1 MMLNH
6 IRAAAIFL
14 TALSSGA
21 AFAQTNQGLWEPPFN
36 HPLSAGWFA
45 GQPNWD
51 GEPAS
56 PYVPPPAD
64 RNRFMAG
71 HMSLIPVGRER
82 GKVLVWNWM
91 RVPYGTP
98 VGLQHWAI
106 VDVSTPTPTFQN
118 FDLPIATSDGDLFC
132 SGHAWSK
139 DGHLL
144 VAGGNRYN
152 GAQLQA
158 NRLAFRF
165 DPTVQPTGNAMW
177 VREPDLKLER
187 WYPTVTALSTD
198 ATGLDLMA
206 VTGGFDFFSFAGV
219 TSYEVFDPS
228 GAPGGG
234 AWQIDPVGGTQI
246 FPGPPGLACDEI
258 FAIYP
263 RQHVLSSGRLFFSG
277 STERGFRLD
286 QTQVSSGSPAT
297 WDVHAANPF
306 PGWHRDYSSNFLFPN
321 MGGPLGGFSD
331 IVVKVGGAPQ
341 PWVNCLPSQIA
352 TPTNSTEFCFADL
365 AVNDPNW
372 VWNTNGPSMQ
382 FGRFHHNAV
391 LLPDAT
397 VVAVGGNLDTNG
409 ELNCALPVL
418 QTELLNDLPFAWRTL
433 APATVRRGYHS
444 TAVLLPDG
452 RVLVGGGEQR
462 EFDYEVFQ
470 PHYLT
475 NGTTRP
481 QILNAPATLDIKYGR
496 TYDIEYAA
504 GVTVER
510 AVLMA
515 PGSVTHHS
523 DMHQRYFE
531 LQTIT
536 PPPPGPNPIFSFQAP
551 TSAGQAPRG
560 YYMLFLISSVQP
572 GANRG
577 TPSVATWVYLQ

>member
-1 MMLNH
+1 MTQH
-6 IRAAAIFL
+6 TTRAAALCL
-14 TALSSGA
+14 TVLSYGA

-36 HPLSAGWFA
+36 HPILPSWVA

-56 PYVPPPAD
+56 PYVTPPGDP
-64 RNRFMAG
+64 NRFMAG
-71 HMSLIPVGRER
+71 HMSLIPVGPQR

-98 VGLQHWAI
+98 IGMQHWAI
-106 VDVSTPTPTFQN
+106 VDVSGATPAFQN
-118 FDLPIATSDGDLFC
+118 FDLPIATADGDLFC

-144 VAGGNRYN
+144 VAGGNRYV
-152 GAQLQA
+152 GAGLQA

-165 DPTVQPTGNAMW
+165 DPTQPVGNSMW
-177 VREPDLKLER
+177 VREPDLMLQR
-187 WYPTVTALSTD
+187 WYPTVTALGTD
-198 ATGLDLMA
+198 VSGLDLMA
-206 VTGGFDFFSFAGV
+206 VTGGFDFASFAGV

-234 AWQIDPVGGTQI
+234 SWQLDPVGGSQV

-286 QTQVSSGSPAT
+286 QTQVSAGSPAS

-306 PGWHRDYSSNFLFPN
+306 PSWHRDYSSNFLFPN

-341 PWVNCLPSQIA
+341 PWPTCFPAPIA
-352 TPTNSTEFCFADL
+352 PPIASMEFCFADL

-372 VWNTNGPSMQ
+372 IWFQSGPSMQ
-382 FGRFHHNAV
+382 YARFHHNAV
-391 LLPDAT
+391 LLPDAS
-397 VVAVGGNLDTNG
+397 VVVVGGNLDTNG
-409 ELNCALPVL
+409 ELNCALPVV

-462 EFDYEVFQ
+462 EYDYEVFQ

-475 NGTTRP
+475 NGTARP
-481 QILNAPATLDIKYGR
+481 KILNAPATLDIKYGG
-496 TYDIEYAA
+496 EYQLEYNSEYP
-504 GVTVER
+504 VER

-531 LQTIT
+531 LQSVA
-536 PPPPGPNPIFSFQAP
+536 PPSGPNPIFAFQAP
-551 TSAGQAPRG
+551 TSSGQAPKG
-560 YYMLFLISSVQP
+560 YYMLFLISAVQP

-577 TPSVATWVYLQ
+577 TPSEATWVYLQ